1 VISRAMTTAQL
12 ELTGSKK
19 KSDVS
24 DLIDGLSKTLH
35 TNNEER
41 YNIVHRWIQDTE
53 YNG

>member
-1 VISRAMTTAQL
+1 MISRAMTTVQL
-12 ELTGSKK
+12 ELTGSEK

-24 DLIDGLSKTLH
+24 DLVDGLSKTLH
-35 TNNEER
+35 TNNKGH